1 MKFDP
6 FPVLET
12 ERLILRKMSRDDRDD
27 FFAMRSDKRMHVYTD
42 TMPDHDI
49 SETDE
54 YLAKMLRGV
63 DENRWI
69 IWAIQHRASARV
81 IGSVG
86 IWNFNETQTMAELSY
101 GIAPEFQGRGYMGE
115 ALTQVIEY
123 AFGTLNLASLEAYTE
138 QENASSRKLL
148 QHLQFIEAGKVDD
161 RSEDGTRVYQMIR
174 YRLDRQTV
182 FMEK

>member
-12 ERLILRKMSRDDRDD
+12 ERLILRKISPDDRDD
-27 FFAMRSDKRMHVYTD
+27 FFVMRSDERMHEYTD
-42 TMPDHDI
+42 TTPDHDV
-49 SETDE
+49 SQTDA

-69 IWAIQHRASARV
+69 IWAIQHRDSARV

-86 IWNFNETQTMAELSY
+86 IWNFDETQTSAELSY

-115 ALTQVIEY
+115 ALARVIEY
-123 AFGTLNLASLEAYTE
+123 AFATLKLSVLEAYTDA
-138 QENASSRKLL
+138 ENTPSRRLL
-148 QHLQFIEAGKVDD
+148 ERIGFAEAGQVDD
-161 RSEDGTRVYQMIR
+161 PSADGTRVYHMIV
-174 YRLDRQTV
+174 YR
-182 FMEK
+182 MERKTIE

>member
-12 ERLILRKMSRDDRDD
+12 ERLILRKMSPDDRDD
-27 FFAMRSDKRMHVYTD
+27 FFTMRSDKRMHEHTD
-42 TMPDHDI
+42 TTPDHDI
-49 SETDE
+49 SQTDE

-86 IWNFNETQTMAELSY
+86 IWNFNKTQTTAELSY
-101 GIAPEFQGRGYMGE
+101 GIAPEFQGKGYMSE
-115 ALTQVIEY
+115 ALTRVIEY
-123 AFGTLNLASLEAYTE
+123 ALNTLKLTALEAYTE
-138 QENASSRKLL
+138 AENTPSRRLL
-148 QHLQFIEAGKVDD
+148 ERIGFGEAGQVDD
-161 RSEDGTRVYQMIR
+161 PSADGTRVYHMIVYLLQR
-174 YRLDRQTV
+174 
-182 FMEK
+182 